1 MAKKNTVYIC
11 SNCGASSPKWAGQCS
26 TCHEWNTLE
35 EEVLIKAESSMT
47 RSAKKL
53 ELKGFNEIE
62 LSDLKRISS
71 GYSEFDRVLGGEKT
85 QQGFVK
91 GEVALIS
98 GDPGIGKS
106 TLLLQVLSNL
116 ANKGYKVLYV
126 SAEESEQQIAIRAN
140 RVLAKIP
147 DKDNFKIV
155 SSYDLDAI
163 LETLANEVPDFV
175 VIDSIQTVS
184 TSQVRGLAGGISQIK
199 ASTINL
205 VNFAKENNVTMLIVG
220 HINKEGNVAGPKV
233 LEHLVDAV
241 FQIEGE
247 EKSGY
252 RVIRGLKNRFGTTN
266 EVGILGLEDKGIV
279 DIKDA
284 SSYFVSSDSAPGVSR
299 SAILEGNRVL
309 VVEIQALTNNS
320 FYSMPKRIAEGVSLS
335 KVQVIAAILERHAKL
350 RLSDKDIYVNIA
362 GGLKVRDPSIDLAIA
377 MAIASSLKGAVL
389 DANTA
394 ILGEL
399 SLTGRVGSVSRVET
413 RKKELTRLGYKNV
426 IDSHTVSNIG
436 RISSILGKK

>member
-1 MAKKNTVYIC
+1 MARKNTVYVC
-11 SNCGASSPKWAGQCS
+11 SNCGASSAKWTGQCS
-26 TCHEWNTLE
+26 VCKEWNTLE
-35 EEVLIKAESSMT
+35 EEVLIKAESDIV
-47 RSAKKL
+47 RGAKKL
-53 ELKGFNEIE
+53 ELRVFNEIE
-62 LSDLKRISS
+62 LSELQRISS
-71 GYSEFDRVLGGEKT
+71 GFSEFDRVLGGENNK
-85 QQGFVK
+85 QGLVR

-106 TLLLQVLSNL
+106 TLLLQVLAHL
-116 ANKGYKVLYV
+116 ASQGHRVLYV

-140 RVLAKIP
+140 RVLAKVP
-147 DKDNFKIV
+147 ANDNFKIT
-155 SSYDLDAI
+155 SSYNLDAI
-163 LETLANEVPDFV
+163 LESLHEDTPDFV

-184 TSQVRGLAGGISQIK
+184 TTQVRGLAGGISQIK
-199 ASTINL
+199 ACTINL

-252 RVIRGLKNRFGTTN
+252 RVVRGLKNRFGTTN
-266 EVGILGLEDKGIV
+266 EVGILGLEDKGII

-284 SSYFVSSDSAPGVSR
+284 SSYFVSSDSAPGVCR

-320 FYSMPKRIAEGVSLS
+320 FYSMPKRISEGISLS

-350 RLSDKDIYVNIA
+350 RLSDKDIYVNVA
-362 GGLKVRDPSIDLAIA
+362 GGLRVRDPAIDLAVA
-377 MAIASSLKGAVL
+377 SAIASSLKSAVL
-389 DANTA
+389 ESNIAV
-394 ILGEL
+394 LGEL
-399 SLTGRVGSVSRVET
+399 SLTGRVGKVSRAET
-413 RKKELTRLGYKNV
+413 RKKELVRLGYKRI
-426 IDSHTVSNIG
+426 IDSKKLPNISQ
-436 RISSILGKK
+436 IASILSK